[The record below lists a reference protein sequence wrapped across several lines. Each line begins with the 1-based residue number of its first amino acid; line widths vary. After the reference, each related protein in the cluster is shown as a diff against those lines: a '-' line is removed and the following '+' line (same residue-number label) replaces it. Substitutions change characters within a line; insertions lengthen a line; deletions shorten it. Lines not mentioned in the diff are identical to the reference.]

1 LPEGAHGAPYFKK
14 EVVMPV
20 VIHEFEVV
28 PEPPRQE
35 QSANAAPDHAAAPD
49 PRELEQFLRER
60 QARLARLR
68 AD

>member
-1 LPEGAHGAPYFKK
+1 
-14 EVVMPV
+14 MPV

-35 QSANAAPDHAAAPD
+35 QNNNAPAPDHAATSD
-49 PRELEQFLRER
+49 PRDLEQFLRER
-60 QARLARLR
+60 QARLSRLR

>member
-1 LPEGAHGAPYFKK
+1 
-14 EVVMPV
+14 MPV

-35 QSANAAPDHAAAPD
+35 QSANDAPDHGAAPD

>member
-1 LPEGAHGAPYFKK
+1 
-14 EVVMPV
+14 MPV

-28 PEPPRQE
+28 PEPSRQE
-35 QSANAAPDHAAAPD
+35 QSAKAAQPQQAVAPD